1 MTDTNIKVRE
11 QYSATGLT
19 DRIKLAL
26 APIAP
31 ESQTLA
37 VAQLAPLD
45 QFHLRGI
52 PSFCQCRARGQI
64 GMLPMQEWQLNN
76 VVEVIINVSVERLWT
91 ALAEAADT
99 EQYFMRSR
107 VTVGDVGEAYRLE
120 RDDGWRVDGT
130 VLTKQPPNRLR
141 VTWRIKTP
149 PEWVMPNCEVEYLLE
164 PAVIAD
170 AQSRTK
176 LTISSYIDGPV
187 PSQFLNASR
196 TGWAMITRNLK
207 EYLG

>member
-1 MTDTNIKVRE
+1 
-11 QYSATGLT
+11 
-19 DRIKLAL
+19 
-26 APIAP
+26 
-31 ESQTLA
+31 
-37 VAQLAPLD
+37 
-45 QFHLRGI
+45 
-52 PSFCQCRARGQI
+52 
-64 GMLPMQEWQLNN
+64 MQEWQLNN
-76 VVEVIINVSVERLWT
+76 VVEVIINVSVERLWA
-91 ALAEAADT
+91 ALTEAADT

-130 VLTKQPPNRLR
+130 VLTKQAPNRLR

-149 PEWVMPNCEVEYLLE
+149 PDLVMPNCEVEYLIE

-170 AQSRTK
+170 AQSRAK